1 MPKDWDKHYL
11 NQAPLTEPAQVV
23 ASYAGRLPPG
33 PVLDLAGGTGRNAFF
48 LARRGHPVIL
58 LERSRVAL
66 AFVQAEALRQNLQV
80 WALEADL
87 ESPDPSL
94 PPGPFA
100 GIVKSYFLHRPLL
113 AHLAERLMPGGLV
126 LLEGFTV
133 QEAARRGSQAAHYWQ
148 ESELLHPPPSLNLR
162 AWAEGWMD
170 GHHRTWAVWQ
180 KPALSTPSENR
191 SLMRFSSSKTC
202 YSTGWLGSSHPVWG

>member
-1 MPKDWDKHYL
+1 MPKNWDAYYL
-11 NQAPLTEPAQVV
+11 HQPPFSHPAQVV
-23 ASYAGRLPPG
+23 AAYAHRLPAG
-33 PVLDLAGGTGRNAFF
+33 LVLDLAGGTGRNAFF

-58 LERSRVAL
+58 LERNRVAL
-66 AFVQAEALRQNLQV
+66 AFVQAEALRQGLPI

-87 ESPDPSL
+87 EAPDPSL

-100 GIVKSYFLHRPLL
+100 GIIKSYFLHRPLL

-148 ESELLHPPPSLNLR
+148 GDELLHPPPGLHLR
-162 AWAEGWMD
+162 AWAEGWMEA
-170 GHHRTWAVWQ
+170 HHRTWAVWE
-180 KPALSTPSENR
+180 KPA
-191 SLMRFSSSKTC
+191 
-202 YSTGWLGSSHPVWG
+202 